1 MQLVRARSIED
12 FLKAPGIILDVRS
25 PGEYAQARIPGAI
38 SFPLFTDAERAQVG
52 TCYKQQ
58 GREAAVELGFALT
71 DGKLAGFIANAKR
84 LTDAALDQTCPETD
98 CAETNCA
105 ETNRAHPRQVRVHCW
120 RGGMRSGAIAWML
133 DLAGF
138 EVTTLIGGY
147 KAFRHWALSQFSQPK
162 SIAILGGM
170 TGSGKTEILEALIQ
184 QDIQVLD
191 LEAIASHRGSSF
203 GALGLPPQPSTEQ
216 FENEIAVQ
224 WARFDSQK
232 PVWIEAESKRIGQ
245 CRVPEALFEQMDRA
259 PVWEI
264 TRPRSERIAIL
275 VDVYGTADRQALIA
289 ATERIQKRLGGQ
301 QTKRAIDLIRIGQ
314 LAEALEIVLDYYDKT
329 YSYDLQRRGV
339 SVYPI
344 DATGRS
350 VAEMAALLLDKVM
363 PLAPLDTP

>member
-1 MQLVRARSIED
+1 MQLVRARSIEE
-12 FLKAPGIILDVRS
+12 FLNAPGIILDVRS
-25 PGEYAQARIPGAI
+25 PGEYRQAQIPGAI

-71 DGKLAGFIANAKR
+71 DGKLAGFIADAKR
-84 LTDAALDQTCPETD
+84 LADAALDQTC
-98 CAETNCA
+98 AEA
-105 ETNRAHPRQVRVHCW
+105 NRSQLRQVRVHCW

-147 KAFRHWALSQFSQPK
+147 KAFRHWALSQFGVPK
-162 SIAILGGM
+162 PIAILGGM
-170 TGSGKTEILEALIQ
+170 TGSGKTEMLEALTQ
-184 QDIQVLD
+184 QGAQVLD

-203 GALGLPPQPSTEQ
+203 GALGLSPQPSTEQ
-216 FENEIAVQ
+216 FENEIAAQ
-224 WARFDSQK
+224 WARFDAQK
-232 PVWIEAESKRIGQ
+232 TVWIEAESKRIGQ
-245 CRVPEALFEQMDRA
+245 CRVPEALFQQMDRA
-259 PVWEI
+259 PVLEV
-264 TRPRSERIAIL
+264 TRPRSERIALL

-301 QTKRAIDLIRIGQ
+301 QTKRAIDLIRVGQ
-314 LAEALEIVLDYYDKT
+314 LAEALEIILDYYDKT
-329 YSYDLQRRGV
+329 YTYDLQRRGV

-350 VAEMAALLLDKVM
+350 AAEMAALLQDKVTLLV
-363 PLAPLDTP
+363 PQISSEIP

>member
-12 FLKAPGIILDVRS
+12 FLKTPGIILDVRS

-38 SFPLFTDAERAQVG
+38 SFPLFTNDERAQVG

-71 DGKLAGFIANAKR
+71 DGKLAGFIADAKR
-84 LTDAALDQTCPETD
+84 LTEAAPDKT
-98 CAETNCA
+98 CAEANYA
-105 ETNRAHPRQVRVHCW
+105 EANRSKPRRVRVHCW

-170 TGSGKTEILEALIQ
+170 TGSGKTEILEAFTQ
-184 QDIQVLD
+184 QGVQVLD

-224 WARFDSQK
+224 WARFDAQK

-245 CRVPEALFEQMDRA
+245 CRVPETLFEQMDCA

-301 QTKRAIDLIRIGQ
+301 QTKRAIDLIRVGQ
-314 LAEALEIVLDYYDKT
+314 LAEALEIILDYYDKT
-329 YSYDLQRRGV
+329 YTYDLQRRGV
-339 SVYPI
+339 LVYPI

-350 VAEMAALLLDKVM
+350 ATEIAALLLDKVM
-363 PLAPLDTP
+363 S